1 MSENDGQGFQG
12 IDYFRHKRL
21 DDNAVDPK
29 SSGHAAGTS
38 CGQASTIKAQKTDL
52 RPKFAGTLY
61 KSPAD
66 LQKLVTQAF
75 ATATGGTETCEK
87 LANELLHLHSPTTGF
102 QSFALRQRNKS
113 YSKPFF
119 QSVIK

>member
-1 MSENDGQGFQG
+1 MNTFSEVKVAVLGFFLNICITFGEDENIQ
-12 IDYFRHKRL
+12 L
-21 DDNAVDPK
+21 
-29 SSGHAAGTS
+29 
-38 CGQASTIKAQKTDL
+38 
-52 RPKFAGTLY
+52 
-61 KSPAD
+61 
-66 LQKLVTQAF
+66 LVTQAF